1 MSARKGGGQ
10 HARTQTVL
18 ALNPPPVH
26 VVEDWA
32 MLQVLGLDQGVSG
45 FRGVGFRS
53 LIKGL

>member
-1 MSARKGGGQ
+1 MSAGIGGGQ

-53 LIKGL
+53 LSKGL